1 MIVTGVAP
9 DRRGEVVSVLA
20 ESFRDYPV
28 MRYVLGKS
36 ADYDVRL
43 DTLVGFFTDA
53 RVLRGEP
60 LLGIE
65 DAGGLV
71 AAAMV
76 SYPQGS
82 SPPELAEVREATWH
96 ALGPDARAR
105 YESFGAAASEFDVD
119 RPHIHLNMI
128 GVRDRGRGQGLGRLL
143 LDHVHRMSAG
153 SPTSEGVTL
162 STEDPGNVA
171 LYEYFGYRVVGHVSV
186 GPGLETWGF
195 FRPDGP

>member
-9 DRRGEVVSVLA
+9 DRRADVVSALA

-28 MRYVLGKS
+28 MRHVLGES
-36 ADYDVRL
+36 GDYEVRL
-43 DTLVGFFTDA
+43 YTLVGFFTDA

-60 LLGIE
+60 LLGVE
-65 DAGGLV
+65 DSEGLV

-76 SYPQGS
+76 SYPERS
-82 SPPELAEVREATWH
+82 SPPELAEVREETWA

-105 YESFGAAASEFDVD
+105 YEAFGAAASAFDVD

-128 GVRDRGRGQGLGRLL
+128 GVRGRGRGRGLGRLL
-143 LDHVHRMSAG
+143 LDHVHRMSG
-153 SPTSEGVTL
+153 DSPSSEGVTL

-171 LYEYFGYRVVGHVSV
+171 LYERFGYEVVGHVRV

-195 FRPDGP
+195 FRPDAT